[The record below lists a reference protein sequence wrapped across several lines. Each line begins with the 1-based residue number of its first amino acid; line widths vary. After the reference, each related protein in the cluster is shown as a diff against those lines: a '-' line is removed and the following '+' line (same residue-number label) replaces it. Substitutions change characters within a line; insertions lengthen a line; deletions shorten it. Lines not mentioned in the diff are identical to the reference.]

1 MSILSVSLDSGKNST
16 WLTLPAT
23 GAELNK
29 ALLDMGALDKP
40 YSIGDYRTTIS
51 VPHEIMRGI
60 IVGSDI
66 NAANYL
72 AARLADL
79 PPVQVE
85 KLEAVMDSPQ
95 HLTSIAQLID
105 FADNTDCFVFT
116 PGIGSTEELG
126 RYVLHESGEVDMT
139 EEWKSG
145 IDPEAFGK
153 RIVEVE
159 KGVFTSR
166 GYLQPSGDEWN
177 KIFEKTRLVPLEYRI
192 DNYQMSAVFD
202 VQTEMQRLK
211 DAGVS
216 IDDITEELNYRDRAG
231 DATRWDDNLFE
242 YSGDELSEIE
252 EAWLEPGKYL
262 KNAEMAVE
270 QNYNQIDG
278 RINNEPPRR
287 ADLTDGQTHDEIA
300 ELAPETL
307 PPKDKPSILEQLKE
321 ATEEAAK
328 PSPAPVKKTQDI
340 DL

>member
-1 MSILSVSLDSGKNST
+1 MSILSVSLDSGKSST

-23 GAELNK
+23 SAELNK

-40 YSIGDYRTTIS
+40 YSIGDYRTTLS

-72 AARLADL
+72 AARLACL
-79 PPVQVE
+79 PPVQIA

-95 HLTSIAQLID
+95 HLTNIAQLID

-116 PGIGSTEELG
+116 PGIGSPEKLG
-126 RYVLHESGEVDMT
+126 RYVLHESGEVTMT

-166 GYLQPSGDEWN
+166 GYLQPSGDEWD
-177 KIFEKTRLVPLEYRI
+177 KIFEKTCLVPPEYRI
-192 DNYQMSAVFD
+192 DNYMK
-202 VQTEMQRLK
+202 T
-211 DAGVS
+211 
-216 IDDITEELNYRDRAG
+216 
-231 DATRWDDNLFE
+231 
-242 YSGDELSEIE
+242 
-252 EAWLEPGKYL
+252 
-262 KNAEMAVE
+262 AEMAVE

-278 RINNEPPRR
+278 TINNEPPRR

-307 PPKDKPSILEQLKE
+307 PPKDKPSILGQLKE

-328 PSPAPVKKTQDI
+328 PGPAPVKKPQDF